1 MPFSIVRMM
10 SAFFIG
16 KKVVVLNVF
25 EVVKQSVTTREVA
38 ELYGIKVRRNGLA
51 CCPFHD
57 DRSPSMKLDKR
68 FHCFGCQADGD
79 AVDFVSKLYGLSLK
93 DAAIKIADDFGL
105 GYNLNQ
111 HRIVKPKIREP
122 TEIEKLRQEKQHCMN
137 VLTDYLHLLL
147 RWERDYAPKSF
158 DEEIH
163 PLFVEAMHKKDY
175 LDYLLDLVYQTPKDE
190 TKALLAELRTEVM
203 KIEARIAEY
212 RSNRE
217 HQKQPCH
224 DTAR

>member
-1 MPFSIVRMM
+1 M
-10 SAFFIG
+10 
-16 KKVVVLNVF
+16 NVF
-25 EVVKQSVTTREVA
+25 TAVKQSVTTREVA

-105 GYNLNQ
+105 VYNLNQ

-122 TEIEKLRQEKQHCMN
+122 IEIEKLRQEKQHCTN

-158 DEEIH
+158 HEEIH

-175 LDYLLDLVYQTPKDE
+175 LDYLLDLLYQTPEDE
-190 TKALLAELRTEVM
+190 MKALLAELRTEVM
-203 KIEARIAEY
+203 KIEARITEY
-212 RSNRE
+212 RSDRE
-217 HQKQPCH
+217 HQKQSFH

>member
-25 EVVKQSVTTREVA
+25 EAVKQSVATREVA

-57 DRSPSMKLDKR
+57 DRTPSMKLDKR

-105 GYNLNQ
+105 AYNLNQ

-122 TEIEKLRQEKQHCMN
+122 TEREKIQQEKHHCIN

-147 RWERDYAPKSF
+147 QWERDYAPKSF
-158 DEEIH
+158 EEEIH
-163 PLFVEAMHKKDY
+163 PLFVEAMHKRDY
-175 LDYLLDLVYQTPKDE
+175 LDYLLDLVYQTPEDE
-190 TKALLAELRTEVM
+190 IFALLAELRTEVM
-203 KIEARIAEY
+203 KIEARVTEY
-212 RSNRE
+212 RRNRE
-217 HQKQPCH
+217 YKKQSCH